1 VSHSQNGSEIS
12 GADTRRPFG
21 REPRIGILV
30 VAYNASSTLART
42 LDRIPVEFRG
52 RISEVFVCDD
62 ASDDGTYLVGLGY
75 RQLSEHLPITVIRHT
90 RNLGCGGVPVTGR

>member
-1 VSHSQNGSEIS
+1 MSYSQNGSEIS
-12 GADTRRPFG
+12 PDTLRPFG
-21 REPRIGILV
+21 REPGL
-30 VAYNASSTLART
+30 ASSSSRATRHRPWPRPWT
-42 LDRIPVEFRG
+42 GIPVDFRS